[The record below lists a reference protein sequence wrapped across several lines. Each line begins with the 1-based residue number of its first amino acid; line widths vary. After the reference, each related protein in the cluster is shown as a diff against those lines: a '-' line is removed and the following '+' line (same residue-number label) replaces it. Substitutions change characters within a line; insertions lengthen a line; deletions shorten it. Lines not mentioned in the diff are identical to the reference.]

1 MGRMKTKLK
10 NKNKKAKGG
19 SEAGGKGGGGWK
31 EISEILF
38 TATSTQSP
46 THKANKKS
54 DMSKH
59 LSKHLAIGEVER
71 NYRMSANPV
80 FIAPGRFKLAN

>member
-1 MGRMKTKLK
+1 MKR
-10 NKNKKAKGG
+10 
-19 SEAGGKGGGGWK
+19 GGKGGGGWK
-31 EISEILF
+31 EISEILS